1 MIRRFQEWYSM
12 QRAKHPTLMIV
23 FGIAVFNIVF
33 FLLASVIIKSLA
45 LRGTES
51 MNLFE
56 ALFYTLTM
64 ILDAGCISYVI
75 EDIGTSG
82 VAVALV
88 CIAVVIIGMITFTG
102 AIIGTMTN
110 AFSDSIEK
118 AQAGSDK
125 LYISGHLVILNWNS
139 RASEIVNDLLYCGEK
154 KRVVVLTDSR
164 KDEIEKEISDR
175 ISDTLAREH
184 AQLRQRLSGCGF
196 LKYHLLYRKNRMRNL
211 LYVLVREGDVFSTKQ
226 LRDIC
231 IEKAEAVIILGADSG
246 NPTCRLQQKAQ
257 EDAYARGNAQTVKT
271 LMQVSDLTGAD
282 DSIDGQKII
291 VEIADDWT
299 AELVRRIVKNKKL
312 QQNNDKNSIVTV
324 RVNQILG
331 QLLSQFSLMP
341 ELNLAY
347 QDLFSNKGA
356 TFHAAEWPEEDRL
369 HYIGQAEEILR
380 DTVPGL
386 SDGQLQIRREMLA
399 EQLYM
404 DGYLRT
410 HQRAIPLGSM
420 THTVT
425 DGQTGAVRTQHFFYY
440 SAGSEADIRTE
451 EHFSCAQ
458 TGLKINRNYW
468 IDKKRV
474 IILGHNT
481 GIGEIMKGFAA
492 FCGEWD
498 PDGTRKILEIVVID
512 DKEHLEQAGRYKQY
526 PFVIGTRAATIYDKD
541 IICQTIDWFM
551 NFGEDE
557 EHGDVSILILS
568 DDSAPTEETDA
579 NALANLVYVQDIIA
593 DKLQADPEFD
603 TESIDVIVELINPK
617 HHDIVSSYSVVQ
629 TAPPQSAEHENA
641 RKYCV
646 RNGNNVVISNRY
658 ISKMVTQI
666 GEKKAI
672 YDFYTDILTYDEP
685 DAEIFRS
692 KEVYS
697 KKASAFFAELPQE
710 CTEAELIRAVWA
722 ETKDWHPTVVLGYVK
737 PGGFVRLFCGD
748 QSAQTVRLEPDDKL
762 IVFTDH

>member
-23 FGIAVFNIVF
+23 FGIAIFNIIF
-33 FLLASVIIKSLA
+33 FLIAAVVIRSLA
-45 LRGTES
+45 LTGTES
-51 MNLFE
+51 MGFFE
-56 ALFYTLTM
+56 ALYYTLTM

-75 EDIGTSG
+75 DDIGTSG

-110 AFSDSIEK
+110 AFSESIEK
-118 AQAGSDK
+118 TQAGSHK
-125 LYISGHLVILNWNS
+125 LYISGHIVILNWNS

-164 KDEIEKEISDR
+164 KEEIEKEINDR
-175 ISDTLAREH
+175 ISDTITREN
-184 AQLRQRLSGCGF
+184 ALLRQRLSSYSG
-196 LKYHLLYRKNRMRNL
+196 LKQRLLYRRERMRDK
-211 LYVLVREGDVFSTKQ
+211 LYILVREGDVFSTKQ

-231 IEKAEAVIILGADSG
+231 IEKAEAVMILGADI
-246 NPTCRLQQKAQ
+246 NNTMCRYQQKTRT
-257 EDAYARGNAQTVKT
+257 EELSRGNAQTVKT
-271 LMQVSDLTGAD
+271 LMQVSDITGAD
-282 DSIDGQKII
+282 DSIDDQKII
-291 VEIADDWT
+291 VEISDDWT
-299 AELVRRIVKNKKL
+299 AELVHRIVKNKK
-312 QQNNDKNSIVTV
+312 QQQDNAKNNIVSV

-356 TFHAAEWPEEDRL
+356 TFQAAEWPENERL
-369 HYIGQAEEILR
+369 SYISKAEQLLGDLR
-380 DTVPGL
+380 DAG
-386 SDGQLQIRREMLA
+386 IRRIRTELLA
-399 EQLYM
+399 EQLYI
-404 DGYLRT
+404 DDYLSK
-410 HQRAIPLGSM
+410 HKRAIALGSM
-420 THTVT
+420 EHTVT
-425 DGQTGAVRTQHFFYY
+425 DGQTGEVRTQHYFYF
-440 SAGSEADIRTE
+440 SAGSESDILSE
-451 EHFSCAQ
+451 EAVSC
-458 TGLKINRNYW
+458 GNVSLSVNRDYW

-474 IILGHNT
+474 IILGHND
-481 GIGEIMKGFAA
+481 GCEDIMKGFAS

-498 PDGTRKILEIVVID
+498 PDGSRRILEIVVID
-512 DKEHLEQAGRYKQY
+512 DAEHLEKAGHYRQY

-551 NFGEDE
+551 DFAEDE
-557 EHGDVSILILS
+557 ERGDVSILILS
-568 DDSAPTEETDA
+568 DDSAPNEDIDA
-579 NALANLVYVQDIIA
+579 NVLANLVYVQDIIA
-593 DKLQADPEFD
+593 DKKAADPDFD

-617 HHDIVSSYSVVQ
+617 HHDIVSRYSVQ
-629 TAPPQSAEHENA
+629 QNAPSGTSENA
-641 RKYCV
+641 RKACV
-646 RNGNNVVISNRY
+646 QSGNNVVISNRY

-685 DAEIFRS
+685 GAEVYRS
-692 KEVYS
+692 KEVYA
-697 KKASAFFAELPQE
+697 KKASSFFKILPGE
-710 CTEAELIRAVWA
+710 CTEAELIRAVWND
-722 ETKDWHPTVVLGYVK
+722 TKDWHPTVVLGYVK

-748 QSAQTVRLEPDDKL
+748 QSAQTVKLEVNDKL